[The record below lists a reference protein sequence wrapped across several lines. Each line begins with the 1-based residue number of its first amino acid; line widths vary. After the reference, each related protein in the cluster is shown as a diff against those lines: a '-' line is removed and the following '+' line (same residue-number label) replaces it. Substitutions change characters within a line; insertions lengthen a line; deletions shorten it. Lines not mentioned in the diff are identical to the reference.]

1 MQNFHKVIKK
11 FIYRELNS
19 EIYYVQTEEDA
30 LKLVNRKQYNKV
42 IIISNG
48 NNNGIDFIIKARKI
62 IGSNSIAAISCY
74 NVQAHIH
81 SVQNIENVLI
91 LNGENFHKK
100 FFECI
105 KMKDKNLYTE

>member
-42 IIISNG
+42 IIISKG

-62 IGSNSIAAISCY
+62 IGSN
-74 NVQAHIH
+74 
-81 SVQNIENVLI
+81 
-91 LNGENFHKK
+91 
-100 FFECI
+100 
-105 KMKDKNLYTE
+105 